1 MKKPATPFTTT
12 GYYGPEYFCNRE
24 EETQNLLRN
33 IKSGQSTILV
43 SLRRIGKT
51 GLIKHT
57 LNQLP
62 KGRLGIYIDILP
74 TENLNGFLNAM
85 ASAIVNAIPEK
96 SGLGVKIWKIIKS
109 LRPTITYNPLSGI
122 PEVSFDMKQ
131 QETELQ
137 IDSLLKF
144 LDQQESRV
152 LIAIDEFQQILGY
165 PESNTDAWLRSIMQQ
180 LNNVVFIFS
189 GSQQHLMTKLFTT
202 PSKPFFR
209 SAQFMKLNKIDASKY
224 NRFILKKFK
233 GEKITITPEIVNEM
247 LQWADLHTYYVQL
260 LCNRVYTSGKTQIT
274 TSIWQ
279 DEAYKLLKE
288 QEAVFYNYRH
298 LLTKPQWQL
307 LKAIAMEG
315 TLYSPTA
322 KDFILKYMLGSPA
335 TILRS
340 LKSLSKSEMI
350 YSEIDQNGRNYYRIY
365 DILFMRWIQGS

>member
-1 MKKPATPFTTT
+1 MKKSVTPFTTT
-12 GYYGPEYFCNRE
+12 GYYGPKYFCNRE
-24 EETQNLLRN
+24 EETQILLRN
-33 IKSGQSTILV
+33 IQSGQSTILV

-62 KGRLGIYIDILP
+62 KGWLGIYVDILP

-96 SGLGVKIWKIIKS
+96 SGLGTKIWNIIKS

-122 PEVSFDMKQ
+122 PEVSFDMRQ

-152 LIAIDEFQQILGY
+152 LIAIDEFQQILYY
-165 PESNTDAWLRSIMQQ
+165 PESNTDAWFRSIIQQ
-180 LNNVVFIFS
+180 LSNVVFIFS

-209 SAQFMKLNKIDASKY
+209 SAQFMKLNKIDAAQY
-224 NRFILKKFK
+224 NRFIFKKFK
-233 GEKITITPEIVNEM
+233 GGKIIITPEVVEQIM
-247 LQWADLHTYYVQL
+247 QWADLHTYYVQL
-260 LCNRVYTSGKTQIT
+260 LCNRVYASGKTQIT

-288 QEAVFYNYRH
+288 QEAVFYNYRY
-298 LLTKPQWQL
+298 LLTKLQWQL

-315 TLYSPTA
+315 MLYSPTS
-322 KDFILKYMLGSPA
+322 KDFIMKYMLGSPA

-340 LKSLSKSEMI
+340 LNSLLKSEMI